1 MLQITTLTG
10 SANQQAS
17 VILADRSVVTIT
29 LVFRPRIQRW
39 TFNVSYNNNSKVAN
53 GFMLCTHPNIL
64 RAYRGT
70 WPFGLA
76 VTSTDGA
83 DPFKIGDFVSGRIV
97 LYVLDNTAG
106 VGDVD
111 YVEGNIF
118 S

>member
-1 MLQITTLTG
+1 MIQIPNLSN
-10 SANQQAS
+10 SANQQVS
-17 VILADRSVVTIT
+17 TLLADKT
-29 LVFRPRIQRW
+29 LATFTFTFRPRIQRW

-83 DPFKIGDFVSGRIV
+83 DPFRIDDFVSGRV
-97 LYVLDNTAG
+97 SLYVLDNTAG

-111 YVEGNIF
+111 YVEDNIF
-118 S
+118 

>member
-1 MLQITTLTG
+1 MIQIPNLSN
-10 SANQQAS
+10 SANQQVS
-17 VILADRSVVTIT
+17 ILLADKTLVTLT

-83 DPFKIGDFVSGRIV
+83 DPFRIDDFVSGRIV
-97 LYVLDNTAG
+97 LFVLDNTAG

-111 YVEGNIF
+111 YVEANIF
-118 S
+118 